1 MSIARRSCGCC
12 LPLSARYPKAAA
24 ARPTARP
31 SRSSPTARWGHGQ
44 QPEGPV
50 RRRRARTSRY
60 GSTSRR
66 GVTFVKVSSGGCACY
81 AIDRSGKLWARGA
94 NQKNG
99 QLGTNSGALI
109 ETNPVRFPA
118 LPGCGQPRR
127 RVPVGPVICRSIVRA
142 SCRTRGG
149 KGTYPFAA
157 AQAWP
162 SWVSQSSMRTS
173 ACPVAL
179 AGWRA

>member
-1 MSIARRSCGCC
+1 MSIARRSCGC
-12 LPLSARYPKAAA
+12 LPLSARYPEAAA

-31 SRSSPTARWGHGQ
+31 SRSSPTARVGTWAATGRASSATASSDV
-44 QPEGPV
+44 PV
-50 RRRRARTSRY
+50 RVHVPA
-60 GSTSRR
+60 GCDL
-66 GVTFVKVSSGGCACY
+66 FVKVSSGGCACY
-81 AIDRSGKLWARGA
+81 AIDRSGKLWARSA

-142 SCRTRGG
+142 SCRTWGG